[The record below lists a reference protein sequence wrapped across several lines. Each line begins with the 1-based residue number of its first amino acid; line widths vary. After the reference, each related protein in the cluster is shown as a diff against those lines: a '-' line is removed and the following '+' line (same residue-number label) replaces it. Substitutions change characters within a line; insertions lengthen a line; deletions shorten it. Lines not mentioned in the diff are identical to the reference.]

1 LLFFSRGCHSQT
13 CRRMR
18 STGACNNLFEKR
30 KIYYVGI
37 SIAHFQSADRS
48 RLLLVLICIVGTYTV
63 MENLEE
69 KKNSLHSQKIVVLA
83 LNIVCPGLKS
93 VFLEGRMNEVME
105 NFSVWR
111 GCRWT
116 GVARVREEGRG
127 EVEGRSRHNVVQR
140 NSENSQSAK

>member
-1 LLFFSRGCHSQT
+1 
-13 CRRMR
+13 MR
-18 STGACNNLFEKR
+18 STGAGSFSIRCSFSAPLGFNLHCWH
-30 KIYYVGI
+30 IYSNGE
-37 SIAHFQSADRS
+37 F
-48 RLLLVLICIVGTYTV
+48 GG
-63 MENLEE
+63 